1 MTQES
6 SIITPSGKSAATE
19 NFPVG
24 SFLIA
29 PALRPHVAAYYAWA
43 RAIDDIADDPELDG
57 QEKLRRLD
65 KMELA
70 LAGAMGRRDPALAVA
85 RNLRQ
90 SLLQTDVPFS
100 TALDLVSAFKQDVE
114 KSRYGSWD
122 ELMDYCDRSAAPV
135 GRFLLHLHG
144 ERAAAAFDA
153 SDALCKAL
161 QVINHL
167 QDCKEDYIGLDR
179 VYLPQDWMERHGAND
194 AMLGAPMCTENL
206 RKVLDECLNAT
217 RDLMETAQGLPALLC
232 SRRLAMESAVIINMA
247 RELIAELAGRDPL
260 KAKVRLSKGQYAMA
274 MLKGIWHGLRRDRRK
289 Q

>member
-1 MTQES
+1 MTQQT
-6 SIITPSGKSAATE
+6 SITTSSGKSAATE

-43 RAIDDIADDPELDG
+43 RTIDDIADAPGLDA

-70 LAGAMGRRDPALAVA
+70 LAGAMGRRDPSLAVA
-85 RNLRQ
+85 HNLRQ

-114 KSRYGSWD
+114 KSRYADWD

-144 ERAAAAFDA
+144 EKDTAAFAA

-179 VYLPQDWMERHGAND
+179 VYLPQDWMKEHGAND

-206 RKVLDECLNAT
+206 RKVLDACLNAT
-217 RDLMETAQGLPALLC
+217 RDLMETAQGLPALLR
-232 SRRLAMESAVIINMA
+232 SRRLAMESAVIVNIA

-260 KAKVRLSKGQYAMA
+260 KAKVKLSKGQYAKA
-274 MLKGIWHGLRRDRRK
+274 MLKGIWHGWQRDRRSK
-289 Q
+289 